1 MRRFG
6 HGGIFVLKSEFF
18 NENYGIFLHNFIQPF
33 ERPFTRQNW
42 RMDHLLPTEKIPFH
56 CENKHGFVMNVY
68 TAALVGQNMAKAKT
82 LQFRNDDIFITG
94 IMRLKVTSKL
104 EWYF

>member
-1 MRRFG
+1 
-6 HGGIFVLKSEFF
+6 
-18 NENYGIFLHNFIQPF
+18 
-33 ERPFTRQNW
+33 
-42 RMDHLLPTEKIPFH
+42 
-56 CENKHGFVMNVY
+56 MNVY